1 MPRRSAKTNLMSA
14 LDHPEIVSAYIE
26 EELGQRNISLVGRL
40 EDAKHLDIHI
50 SPLGAIPKKGRPG
63 KWRLIMDLSSPK
75 GLSINDGIA
84 KEDCSFH
91 YASVDWA
98 VQRIVQLGQHTLLAK
113 MDIRKAYRNI
123 PIAPT
128 DRHLL
133 GFTWDEKVYV
143 DKVLP
148 FGLRSAPLIFSATAD
163 ALLWIMYKRGV
174 SYIRRLRGQP
184 PQSQQNYYNS

>member
-1 MPRRSAKTNLMSA
+1 
-14 LDHPEIVSAYIE
+14 
-26 EELGQRNISLVGRL
+26 
-40 EDAKHLDIHI
+40 
-50 SPLGAIPKKGRPG
+50 
-63 KWRLIMDLSSPK
+63 MDLSSPE

-98 VQRIVQLGQHTLLAK
+98 VQRIVQLGQHALLAK

-148 FGLRSAPLIFSATAD
+148 FGLRSAPLIFSAIAD
-163 ALLWIMYKRGV
+163 ALLWIMHKRGFP
-174 SYIRRLRGQP
+174 GQ
-184 PQSQQNYYNS
+184 STTSMTF

>member
-1 MPRRSAKTNLMSA
+1 MSA
-14 LDHPEIVSAYIE
+14 LDHSEIVSAYIE
-26 EELGQRNISLVGRL
+26 EELGQRNIGLVGRL

-63 KWRLIMDLSSPK
+63 KWRLILDLSSPE

-98 VQRIVQLGQHTLLAK
+98 VQQIVQLGQHALLAK

-128 DRHLL
+128 DQHLL

-148 FGLRSAPLIFSATAD
+148 FGVRSAPLIFSAIAD
-163 ALLWIMYKRGV
+163 VLLWIMHKRGFP
-174 SYIRRLRGQP
+174 GQ
-184 PQSQQNYYNS
+184 STTSMTF